1 MEQAIIK
8 ITIEANQKCSIPSL
22 DSLKRMVMITPETK
36 IMISTRTIPI
46 ILKEVQSE
54 ELLYHKSN

>member
-1 MEQAIIK
+1 
-8 ITIEANQKCSIPSL
+8 
-22 DSLKRMVMITPETK
+22 
-36 IMISTRTIPI
+36 MISTRTIPI